1 MWNRYAVLRLIY
13 YTFFRNSIT
22 IGPWKILLRP
32 SLLHALLLWVSDSWH
47 FYTLYMHMGKEL
59 SKVTNVFFLLLITVS
74 PSSFHF
80 NLFVVL
86 YLKKKKRPNTTH
98 NFMEV
103 SFNLATKT
111 WPTFPMVI
119 GPVNFNHCPELYV
132 VHFTI
137 LESDVRFSKIAIPFH
152 KTFTKYFSCVWPES
166 DLHN

>member
-1 MWNRYAVLRLIY
+1 
-13 YTFFRNSIT
+13 
-22 IGPWKILLRP
+22 
-32 SLLHALLLWVSDSWH
+32 
-47 FYTLYMHMGKEL
+47 MGKEL

-86 YLKKKKRPNTTH
+86 FKKKKRPNTTH

-132 VHFTI
+132 VHFTL

-152 KTFTKYFSCVWPES
+152 KTFTKYFSCVRPET